1 MFVRLATYLFFGG
14 ALFLAIMWGT
24 GLLPAVAKDGIVNEP
39 EPREEV
45 QPVST
50 PKREIGAALY
60 AMAQPPVAQ
69 RAAAQEQRGIVK
81 DPIVIPNAHLA
92 LIKKEEVPF
101 QIDRQGITGGQLLF
115 VGTEVRPEDRD
126 KYPGQIFERTVGNST
141 RYYRHLKEG
150 DTVVEG
156 QLIAQMED
164 SLVRADAMI
173 KVAKLHAA
181 EADKVSSE
189 KTREESYQR
198 WMTQK
203 KLWSQSHTATSWED
217 VRGAELTWNRYVYET
232 TGKEEAI
239 KVAQEELNQ
248 AKTILDTYEIRT
260 KIPGTIKI
268 IYKKDGE
275 AIRSLD
281 PVMQIINTDRLKV
294 EGLVDIQFA
303 GELRKGMPVTIE
315 PVYRDPSI
323 QSFIGHRGAINSV
336 AVSKDPKKTYI
347 VSGSEEDAIAFVWE
361 RSRRTPVRAYPHP
374 AAVRV
379 VACSPVGGEVNLC
392 LTGDALGQ
400 VRLYDL
406 NTDSDKPLFE
416 MKEHHRKAV
425 TAAAFSPDGKV
436 CATASDDGQINLWD
450 TATGGFKYSI
460 SDGHRTM
467 VTSLSFTPQAELVS
481 ASRDTWIKVW
491 QLGTDGAQLKG
502 NPIKRQST
510 ALAQVGVSPD
520 GKYYMAEH
528 GREIRIISFAT
539 GATEA
544 ILRNPSQSSEFNT
557 LGEFSPDGRLAL
569 TCSGSEGQLQ
579 LWKIDPERS
588 YEVRQ
593 LATNYRS
600 PTTCA
605 AIAPDSSF
613 IVAGA
618 KDGKVFVWNLP
629 SEAEISREIKGVITS
644 VDQNIENPAT
654 PQVHIIA
661 EIDNPK
667 ERKLFSEDVVTI
679 VVRPGN

>member
-1 MFVRLATYLFFGG
+1 MFVRLATYLFLGG

-24 GLLPAVAKDGIVNEP
+24 GLLPAIAKDGVVNEP

-45 QPVST
+45 QPVAT

-60 AMAQPPVAQ
+60 AMAPAPLAQ
-69 RAAAQEQRGIVK
+69 RPAMQEPRGIVK
-81 DPIVIPNAHLA
+81 DPIVIPNGRLA

-115 VGTEVRPEDRD
+115 VGTEVRPEDL
-126 KYPGQIFERTVGNST
+126 KMYPGQIFERTIGNST

-156 QLIAQMED
+156 QLLAQMDD
-164 SLVRADAMI
+164 SLARADAMI

-181 EADKVSSE
+181 EADKLSSE
-189 KTREESYQR
+189 KTRDESYQR

-203 KLWSQSHTATSWED
+203 YLRASNVKAASEED
-217 VRGAELTWNRYVYET
+217 LRGAELTYYRYVYET
-232 TGKEEAI
+232 KGKEEAI
-239 KVAQEELNQ
+239 HVAQEELNQ

-260 KIPGTIKI
+260 KIPGAIKT

-315 PVYRDPSI
+315 PTYRDPSV
-323 QSFIGHRGAINSV
+323 QSFYGHRGSINSV
-336 AVSKDPKKTYI
+336 AVSKDPKKTFI
-347 VSGSEEDAIAFVWE
+347 VSGSEEDAIAIVWE
-361 RSRRTPVRAYPHP
+361 RSRRTPVRVYRHP

-379 VACSPVGGEVNLC
+379 VACSPVSGEVNLC
-392 LTGDALGQ
+392 LTGDSLGQ

-406 NTDSDKPLFE
+406 NTDSDKPVFE
-416 MKEHHRKAV
+416 MKERHRKAV

-436 CATASDDGQINLWD
+436 CATASDDGQIMLWD
-450 TATGGFKYSI
+450 TTTGTLKYSI
-460 SDGHRTM
+460 DDGHHTV

-481 ASRDTWIKVW
+481 VSRDTWIKVW
-491 QLGTDGAQLKG
+491 QLGTGGAQLKG

-528 GREIRIISFAT
+528 GREIRVVSFAT

-544 ILRNPSQSSEFNT
+544 ILRNSSQSSEFNT
-557 LGEFSPDGRLAL
+557 LAEFSPDGRLAL
-569 TCSGSEGQLQ
+569 TCSGSEGLLQ

-618 KDGKVFVWNLP
+618 KDGKVFVWDLP
-629 SEAEISREIKGVITS
+629 SQAEISREVKGVITS
-644 VDQNIENPAT
+644 IDQNIENSAT

-667 ERKLFSEDVVTI
+667 DRKLLSEDVVTI